1 MTALTEHL
9 LTADGV
15 HTLPNIPTGSGR
27 FVLTARGDFGSGTLT
42 PGIIVDDGGTEV
54 FVELTLLTAIS
65 ADGEIFFECGAN
77 TQPAVELTG
86 STAAAI
92 KISVS
97 GAY

>member
-1 MTALTEHL
+1 MSALKEHL

-15 HTLPNIPTGSGR
+15 HNLPNIPTGSGR
-27 FVLTARGDFGSGTLT
+27 FVLTARGDFGTGTLT

-54 FVELTLLTAIS
+54 FVALSVPAALTAT
-65 ADGEIFFECGAN
+65 GEMFVECGAN
-77 TQPAVELTG
+77 TQPAVELTS

-92 KISVS
+92 KVSVS